1 MVRTKTTR
9 TAIVAQ
15 RIIIF
20 TLRADVLNL
29 TALAPMF
36 IFGIQ
41 NDRYTHN
48 AVIMTRKKT
57 NSTQYLGFVS
67 KGTWFRII
75 KQASLSHWVAEY
87 NLKVSGVNYQK
98 PRSPSKQHP
107 NIYYNASFLSNASY
121 FKKIPVN
128 IVYNY
133 SRLNCT

>member
-75 KQASLSHWVAEY
+75 KQASLSHWVTDY
-87 NLKVSGVNYQK
+87 NLKVSSINYQK
-98 PRSPSKQHP
+98 PQVPFDTTP
-107 NIYYNASFLSNASY
+107 DG
-121 FKKIPVN
+121 
-128 IVYNY
+128 
-133 SRLNCT
+133 